1 MLRSLVLICAVVGVL
16 LATGATQA
24 SAAAPAEPDSF
35 LTYHPGPTTPSL
47 QWILRFQMGQ
57 GILRADV
64 GVAGA
69 VLNDHRESDHSNIV
83 MALSGLRA
91 LDWRSAAGLKGR
103 IETNSL
109 TLGRQPFVL
118 SSWDLLLQYELGR
131 TAVARGPGSLTPYLQ
146 LGAGCSLHAAEPS
159 ARWPAMPGGGPP
171 GTPVSMKVTSGLAL
185 EGALGLDVQ
194 ANRMIALNLQG
205 GYRRD
210 EPRYRITVSGEP
222 ERSGTIHLS
231 EVCIRGGVKFLL
243 GRVDGGAR

>member
-1 MLRSLVLICAVVGVL
+1 MRSLLILCAVVGVL
-16 LATGATQA
+16 LAAGAALAT
-24 SAAAPAEPDSF
+24 AAVPAEPDSF

-57 GILRADV
+57 GLLRGNA

-69 VLNDHRESDHSNIV
+69 VLNDGQESDRSNIV
-83 MALSGLRA
+83 AALSGLRA
-91 LDWRSAAGLKGR
+91 LDWRSAAGLEGR

-109 TLGRQPFVL
+109 TLGRQSFNV

-131 TAVARGPGSLTPYLQ
+131 TAVARGPGSFTPYVQ
-146 LGAGCSLHAAEPS
+146 LGAGWSFHAAEPS
-159 ARWPAMPGGGPP
+159 AHWPLMAGGGPP

-185 EGALGLDVQ
+185 EGAIGLDVQ
-194 ANRMIALNLQG
+194 ANRVIALNLQG

-222 ERSGTIHLS
+222 ERSGTLHLS

-243 GRVDGGAR
+243 GRVGGGAR

>member
-1 MLRSLVLICAVVGVL
+1 MRSLLICALAGVL
-16 LATGATQA
+16 LAAGAAHAT
-24 SAAAPAEPDSF
+24 AAEAADPDTF

-57 GILRADV
+57 GIVRADA

-69 VLNDHRESDHSNIV
+69 ALNDHRESDHSNLV
-83 MALSGLRA
+83 VAVSGLRA
-91 LDWRSAAGLKGR
+91 WGWHSAAGLKGR
-103 IETNSL
+103 VETNSL
-109 TLGRQPFVL
+109 TLGPQSFNV

-131 TAVARGPGSLTPYLQ
+131 TAVARGPGSLTPYVQ
-146 LGAGCSLHAAEPS
+146 LGAGWSFHAAEAS
-159 ARWPAMPGGGPP
+159 ASWPLMDGGGPP

-194 ANRMIALNLQG
+194 ANRAIALNLQA

-210 EPRYRITVSGEP
+210 EPRYRIVFSGEP
-222 ERSGTIHLS
+222 ARSGTLHLS